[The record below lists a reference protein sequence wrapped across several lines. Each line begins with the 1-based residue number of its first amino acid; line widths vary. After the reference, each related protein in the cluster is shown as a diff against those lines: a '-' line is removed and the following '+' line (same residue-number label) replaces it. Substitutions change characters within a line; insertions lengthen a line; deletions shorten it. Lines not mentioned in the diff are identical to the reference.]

1 MADFDEEQEELIQD
15 EEQAL
20 FEHHNIKVEKGQVTM
35 RIDKFVMIRIANTTR
50 TKIQNACDAG
60 FILVNGKAVKSNY
73 KIKPLDEI
81 SIVLTVPPRTSE
93 ILAENI
99 PLDITFEDDYIALV
113 NKKPGM
119 VVHPAYGNYTGT
131 LVNALLY
138 HFKNLPTSKTK
149 LNNDLYLDRPGL
161 VHRIDKNTSGIII
174 IAKTELAMTRLA
186 KDFYDR
192 TMDRKYIAIC
202 WGDLKEDEGTIVANV
217 GRDLKDR
224 KKMYAFPEGSEHGKH
239 AVTHYKVL
247 ERFGYITF
255 IECKLE
261 TGRTHQIRVHF
272 KSIGHPL
279 FNDNEYGGDSILK
292 GINSAKYKQFI
303 QNCFNLLPRQALH
316 AKTLGITH
324 PISGEKLFFDSPIP
338 NDMQAV
344 LDKWRKYTK
353 DKVLED

>member
-1 MADFDEEQEELIQD
+1 MTDFEEEQDELVSDEEQS
-15 EEQAL
+15 L
-20 FEHHNIKVEKGQVTM
+20 FEHHKIIVEKGKESI
-35 RIDKFVMIRIANTTR
+35 RIDKFIMMRIANSTR
-50 TKIQNACDAG
+50 TKIQNACDSG
-60 FILVNGKAVKSNY
+60 FVLVNGKPVKSNY
-73 KIKPLDEI
+73 KIKPMDEI
-81 SIVLTVPPRTSE
+81 SIMLTVPPRTTE
-93 ILAENI
+93 ILPENI
-99 PLDITFEDDYIALV
+99 PLDITYEDDYIAII

-138 HFKNLPTSKTK
+138 HFQNLPTTRTK

-202 WGDLKEDEGTIVANV
+202 WGDLKEDQGTIIANV
-217 GRDLKDR
+217 GRDPRNR
-224 KKMYAFPEGSEHGKH
+224 KVMYAFPEGSEHGKH
-239 AVTHYKVL
+239 AVTHYRVL

-255 IECKLE
+255 VECKLE

-279 FNDNEYGGDSILK
+279 FNDNEYGGDVILK
-292 GINSAKYKQFI
+292 GINSSKYRQFI
-303 QNCFNLLPRQALH
+303 QNCFDLLPRQALH

-324 PISGEKLFFDSPIP
+324 PITGEKLFFDSAVPD
-338 NDMQAV
+338 DMQAV
-344 LDKWRKYTK
+344 LEKWRKYTR
-353 DKVLED
+353 DKLLE